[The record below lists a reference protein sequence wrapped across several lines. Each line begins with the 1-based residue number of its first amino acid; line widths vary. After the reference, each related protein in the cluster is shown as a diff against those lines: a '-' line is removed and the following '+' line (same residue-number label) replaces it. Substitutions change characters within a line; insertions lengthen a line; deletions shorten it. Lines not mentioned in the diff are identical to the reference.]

1 MAYICR
7 NIDNASQLKIWPD
20 VIFSPPLE
28 NYINQLA
35 DVHSMHPD
43 SLAIVLINCVA
54 STTEFSYVLRANSID
69 KKIPTT
75 FYNIIV
81 ARSCKSQIYHI
92 YACKVFKKIS
102 QKRKQNHQLATQ
114 IFF

>member
-20 VIFSPPLE
+20 VMFSPLLE

-35 DVHSMHPD
+35 DVHCMHPD
-43 SLAIVLINCVA
+43 SLAIVLVNCVA
-54 STTEFSYVLRANSID
+54 STMEFSYVLRANSITN
-69 KKIPTT
+69 KIPTN

-81 ARSCKSQIYHI
+81 ARSCKFQFY
-92 YACKVFKKIS
+92 
-102 QKRKQNHQLATQ
+102 
-114 IFF
+114 